1 MPLPHF
7 IADTFLDFLRKRA
20 LDESVYVRKSALQ
33 VMENIMKSGGV
44 VSEDLIKILA
54 EHCRDSSLM
63 VRKLMVG
70 SLTELV
76 KVMSPLTPRQQL
88 RQFPNIPYM
97 IWYRRTQLLLT
108 PEDGTV

>member
-1 MPLPHF
+1 M
-7 IADTFLDFLRKRA
+7 IIIMT
-20 LDESVYVRKSALQ
+20 LQ

-76 KVMSPLTPRQQL
+76 KVMSVIVTSV
-88 RQFPNIPYM
+88 
-97 IWYRRTQLLLT
+97 
-108 PEDGTV
+108 TVTSSLQ

>member
-1 MPLPHF
+1 MTNLGILTGINPPL
-7 IADTFLDFLRKRA
+7 I
-20 LDESVYVRKSALQ
+20 Q

-76 KVMSPLTPRQQL
+76 KVSITILTIRIL
-88 RQFPNIPYM
+88 SLVNGVFAKV
-97 IWYRRTQLLLT
+97 
-108 PEDGTV
+108 GTVR